1 MQMMEKFEL
10 KIQGNY
16 ATETIEWPIL
26 KSTEKAV
33 LVETTA
39 GSIWLPLWRFLK
51 RTFRHDNAG
60 ELIALLSEITS
71 LRDDAKVRVWKAG
84 SGPSVKSHK
93 FKVLVSSNVSDGFYQ
108 PRQIL
113 QRRTFTLAVSQVERI
128 GNKWMAPVWLVKK
141 HLENGESIPNPSW
154 TGLDEIRA
162 QFEAIVARIKKID
175 AGIAAENQ
183 KRRDAERKLAETE
196 ARKVA
201 KLIAKLKSKVELEGE
216 AALAFCRRRF
226 TLGEIKIGKKLDYWP
241 RWPANM
247 ASRWELKDF
256 SDLIDFAK
264 KQPKISEWKIKNAG
278 KPLIVEKPVVKKE
291 RVPDQVLENVTVEWV
306 TWGGTSKNWV
316 KTEYSSD
323 GCTVRFFGAKREIT
337 LPSGKVITKME
348 GLNLNIYP
356 D

>member
-113 QRRTFTLAVSQVERI
+113 
-128 GNKWMAPVWLVKK
+128 
-141 HLENGESIPNPSW
+141 HLY
-154 TGLDEIRA
+154 
-162 QFEAIVARIKKID
+162 F
-175 AGIAAENQ
+175 
-183 KRRDAERKLAETE
+183 
-196 ARKVA
+196 
-201 KLIAKLKSKVELEGE
+201 
-216 AALAFCRRRF
+216 
-226 TLGEIKIGKKLDYWP
+226 
-241 RWPANM
+241 
-247 ASRWELKDF
+247 
-256 SDLIDFAK
+256 
-264 KQPKISEWKIKNAG
+264 
-278 KPLIVEKPVVKKE
+278 
-291 RVPDQVLENVTVEWV
+291 
-306 TWGGTSKNWV
+306 GG
-316 KTEYSSD
+316 
-323 GCTVRFFGAKREIT
+323 
-337 LPSGKVITKME
+337 
-348 GLNLNIYP
+348 
-356 D
+356 